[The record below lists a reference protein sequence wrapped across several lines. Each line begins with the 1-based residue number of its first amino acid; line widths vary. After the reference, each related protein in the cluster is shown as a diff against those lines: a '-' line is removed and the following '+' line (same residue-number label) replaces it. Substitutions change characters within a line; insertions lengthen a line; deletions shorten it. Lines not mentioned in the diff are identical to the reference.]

1 MASRTLAVY
10 QKDGALRNLA
20 TAVLSCHP
28 ITTLPDDDRSF
39 FKTAADTDYIIATRE
54 TIFHPQGGGQ
64 PSDTG
69 SIKSASPGSS
79 EIQFDVKSVRK
90 LPKDRILH
98 QGTFT
103 SPAEI
108 SGGVFA
114 EGQTIMQAIDDEK
127 RNFHSR
133 LHTAGHL
140 LGLAVR
146 QLAESSI
153 PELGKV
159 SESKA
164 NHAPG
169 AASVEYFGSIA
180 GEHKKA
186 IQDQANELVKQGLP
200 VNVLWWDEE
209 TTRSKCT
216 AVPEEMAV
224 PEEGVFRV
232 VEVEGVGSYPC
243 GGTHL
248 PSTGDVGGI
257 VVKKISRSKGVSR
270 ISYDVTDVV

>member
-10 QKDGALRNLA
+10 QKDGTLRNLA

-39 FKTAADTDYIIATRE
+39 FKAAADTDYIVATRE

-69 SIKSASPGSS
+69 SIKSSSPGSD
-79 EIQFDVKSVRK
+79 IQFDVKSVRK

-103 SPAEI
+103 SPAESS
-108 SGGVFA
+108 SGIFS
-114 EGQTIMQAIDDEK
+114 EGQTIVQAIDDEK

-153 PELGKV
+153 PELGRV
-159 SESKA
+159 TEGKA
-164 NHAPG
+164 QHTPG
-169 AASVEYFGSIA
+169 SAAVEYSGLIA

-200 VNVLWWDEE
+200 VNVFWWDEK
-209 TTRSKCT
+209 TTRSQCT
-216 AVPEEMAV
+216 AVPAEMAV

-248 PSTGDVGGI
+248 PSTRDVGGI

-270 ISYDVTDVV
+270 ISYDITDAA